1 MFNSWR
7 SSATCVAVRVTTVDL
22 SPASMAG
29 GWTITDGQLTL
40 FNPASVI
47 VSRYRRRS
55 VIPNPWT
62 PSTRR
67 LTQPA

>member
-1 MFNSWR
+1 
-7 SSATCVAVRVTTVDL
+7 
-22 SPASMAG
+22 MAG

-40 FNPASVI
+40 FNPASVT
-47 VSRYRRRS
+47 VTRYRRRS

-67 LTQPA
+67 LTQPT